1 VYKIFPQYLSC
12 ILYIWSLF
20 LRYLQL
26 LYCTLFV
33 FYYTLTSFQC
43 FSVTGF
49 LLLLLLLLFCLC
61 FLLVSKRRCSSA
73 RCFSNYV
80 TGTMVADLIVQHHRY
95 RNPSRDNVIS
105 SFCVFV
111 AYLTTLFSDSR
122 LYRVE

>member
-1 VYKIFPQYLSC
+1 MCIIKTGIILSSTRRSFGHCFPKYLSIFEC
-12 ILYIWSLF
+12 IPSI
-20 LRYLQL
+20 
-26 LYCTLFV
+26 
-33 FYYTLTSFQC
+33 QC
-43 FSVTGF
+43 FF
-49 LLLLLLLLFCLC
+49 LLLLLLFCLC